1 MKHNQAMH
9 RMPKPPLCDGFGTGD
24 GGRYVLLTPD
34 TLQGTFK
41 E

>member
-1 MKHNQAMH
+1 MVRSPHLPSFQS
-9 RMPKPPLCDGFGTGD
+9 REC